1 MLENKIIILP
11 VFPIYADNQK
21 FLDFIKELVFNQ
33 YKLIIIDDG
42 NGENENDYFHQM
54 ESFAKVITHKNNVG
68 KGASIKEALKYI
80 REHYN
85 KNTVIMTFDWED
97 GFLISELDTVCKM
110 AFVKMNTL
118 VIGKKENEKKIVKS
132 KILGFRYELIDFL
145 NTVSGSRSSYFMN
158 INLKCKQ
165 NQVPIHDLLFTSSHG
180 SNSLDVVEKK
190 IEDYAESTKSF
201 REKVSL
207 ISFGMDYFL
216 FLILTLFSN
225 NHFILA
231 NLFARLISSLLDFYK
246 KRSHYVSFNEE
257 AKKYFGVIGSLL
269 IGESVLLFLLIQL
282 FHLPLFM
289 AKLFSE
295 IIFVLIYYGVIQ
307 YIWKDNSNS

>member
-11 VFPIYADNQK
+11 VFPIYDGNQK
-21 FLDFIKELVFNQ
+21 FLDFIQELFSNQ

-42 NGENENDYFHQM
+42 NGEREKDYFHQM
-54 ESFAKVITHKNNVG
+54 ESIAKVITHKNNEG

-85 KNTVIMTFDWED
+85 KNTIIMTFDWED
-97 GFLISELDTVCKM
+97 SFSISELETVCKM
-110 AFVKMNTL
+110 AFVKINTL
-118 VIGKKENEKKIVKS
+118 VIGKKENENKIVKS

-165 NQVPIHDLLFTSSHG
+165 NQVPIHAIFFTSS
-180 SNSLDVVEKK
+180 NSSTLDVIEKK
-190 IEDYAESTKSF
+190 IEDYTESTKLF

-207 ISFGMDYFL
+207 FTFALDYFL
-216 FLILTLFSN
+216 FLILTIFSN
-225 NHFILA
+225 NHLIIA
-231 NLFARLISSLLDFYK
+231 NVFARLISSLLDFYK
-246 KRSHYVSFNEE
+246 KRSHYLSFKEE
-257 AKKYFGVIGSLL
+257 AKRYFLTIGILL
-269 IGESVLLFLLIQL
+269 IIENILLFLFIQL
-282 FHLPLFM
+282 FHLPLFI

-295 IIFVLIYYGVIQ
+295 IIFVLLYYGVLQ
-307 YIWKDNSNS
+307 YFGKENGNS

>member
-11 VFPIYADNQK
+11 VFPIYDGNQK
-21 FLDFIKELVFNQ
+21 FLDFIQELFSNQ

-42 NGENENDYFHQM
+42 NGEREKDYFHQM
-54 ESFAKVITHKNNVG
+54 ESIAKVITHKNNEG

-85 KNTVIMTFDWED
+85 KNTIIMTFDWED
-97 GFLISELDTVCKM
+97 SFSISELETVCKM
-110 AFVKMNTL
+110 AFVKINTL

-165 NQVPIHDLLFTSSHG
+165 NQVPIHAIFFTSS
-180 SNSLDVVEKK
+180 NSSTLDVIEKK
-190 IEDYAESTKSF
+190 IEDYTESTKLF

-207 ISFGMDYFL
+207 FTFALDYFL

-225 NHFILA
+225 NHLIIA
-231 NLFARLISSLLDFYK
+231 NVFARLISSLLDFYK
-246 KRSHYVSFNEE
+246 KRSHYLSFKEE
-257 AKKYFGVIGSLL
+257 AKRYFLIIGILL
-269 IGESVLLFLLIQL
+269 IIENILLFLFIQL
-282 FHLPLFM
+282 FHLPLFI

-295 IIFVLIYYGVIQ
+295 IIFVLLYYGVLQ
-307 YIWKDNSNS
+307 YFGKENGNS

>member
-11 VFPIYADNQK
+11 VFPIYDGNQK
-21 FLDFIKELVFNQ
+21 FLDFIQELFSNQ

-42 NGENENDYFHQM
+42 NGEREKDYFHQM
-54 ESFAKVITHKNNVG
+54 ESIAKVITHKNNEG

-97 GFLISELDTVCKM
+97 SFSISELETVCKM
-110 AFVKMNTL
+110 AFVKINTL

-165 NQVPIHDLLFTSSHG
+165 NQVPIHAIFFTSS
-180 SNSLDVVEKK
+180 NSSTLDVIEKK
-190 IEDYAESTKSF
+190 IEDYTESTKLF

-207 ISFGMDYFL
+207 FTFALDYFL

-225 NHFILA
+225 NHLIIA
-231 NLFARLISSLLDFYK
+231 NVFARLISSLLDFYK
-246 KRSHYVSFNEE
+246 KRSHYLSFKEE
-257 AKKYFGVIGSLL
+257 AKRYFLTIGILL
-269 IGESVLLFLLIQL
+269 IIENILLFLFIQL
-282 FHLPLFM
+282 FHLPLFI

-295 IIFVLIYYGVIQ
+295 IIFVLLYYGVLQ
-307 YIWKDNSNS
+307 YFGKENGNS